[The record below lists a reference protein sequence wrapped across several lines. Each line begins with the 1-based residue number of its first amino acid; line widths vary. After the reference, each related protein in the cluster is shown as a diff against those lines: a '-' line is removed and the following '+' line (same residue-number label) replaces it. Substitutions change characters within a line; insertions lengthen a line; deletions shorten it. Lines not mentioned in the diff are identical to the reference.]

1 MGKTDNGDLAI
12 GHINNMQIQQCRRNV
27 AGIQMYFRASV
38 RHRVDSECVNVTE
51 REEWMRIQCQIRDD
65 SQK

>member
-12 GHINNMQIQQCRRNV
+12 GHVNNIQIQQCRRTV
-27 AGIQMYFRASV
+27 ARIQMYLRASV
-38 RHRVDSECVNVTE
+38 RYRVDSECVNVTA